1 MLLDRACGR
10 REYCVGVGT
19 DQADRT
25 NYNDEDHRQHNR
37 ILGDILGF
45 VLKQYVPEKT
55 NHLPPP
61 VGEVRASQTTN
72 ERQEGWGTAKRIG
85 MDRERSRLAFT
96 PVHHELCTSK
106 IWLSSKA
113 QFSNP
118 R

>member
-19 DQADRT
+19 DQADCT
-25 NYNDEDHRQHNR
+25 NDNDEDHRQHNR

-61 VGEVRASQTTN
+61 VSEVRVANYKRASGGVGDSEENRNGSRAKSAGLHPKCTT
-72 ERQEGWGTAKRIG
+72 
-85 MDRERSRLAFT
+85 
-96 PVHHELCTSK
+96 
-106 IWLSSKA
+106 
-113 QFSNP
+113 
-118 R
+118 